1 MDIECL
7 FLRRLNIDL
16 KLVYF
21 YLNDLKKKYKIVIII
36 LFLSFEKFLKK
47 KKIFINYICINKFY
61 VKLDIRFLIK
71 ENIWD
76 MGFLGN

>member
-21 YLNDLKKKYKIVIII
+21 YLNNLKKKYKIVIII

-47 KKIFINYICINKFY
+47 KNFY
-61 VKLDIRFLIK
+61 
-71 ENIWD
+71 
-76 MGFLGN
+76 